1 MAHNVRLCSF
11 AVGPMGTDTGVT
23 PLSVDAGRAS
33 KLASMI
39 FDPTDGFQNLGGC
52 VGFEGYTHV
61 PSSAGGG
68 SEPRCCVQVLGDYD
82 AEAQNNSTRI
92 MLMEDI
98 VRHMH
103 ASNFQADALQG

>member
-11 AVGPMGTDTGVT
+11 AVGPMGTATGVT

-33 KLASMI
+33 KLASTI